1 MSDPKDFVAG
11 IDSDQRRS
19 PTRVVFVT
27 RRTSAQVKVTQETRC
42 RPSLSALPRRA
53 GH

>member
-27 RRTSAQVKVTQETRC
+27 R
-42 RPSLSALPRRA
+42 LNA
-53 GH
+53 GQGCQRES